1 MLILTDLQ
9 MPYMDGIELAKELKK
24 MEKAP
29 EFTYNLKIVLVSNE
43 EYEDNDN
50 LFDNIFFKPLPIS
63 QISEVYNK

>member
-1 MLILTDLQ
+1 MKCAVCKQMLILTDLQ

-43 EYEDNDN
+43 E
-50 LFDNIFFKPLPIS
+50 
-63 QISEVYNK
+63 

>member
-1 MLILTDLQ
+1 
-9 MPYMDGIELAKELKK
+9 MDGIELAKELKK

-29 EFTYNLKIVLVSNE
+29 DFTYNLKIVLVSNE
-43 EYEDNDN
+43 EYQDEDK